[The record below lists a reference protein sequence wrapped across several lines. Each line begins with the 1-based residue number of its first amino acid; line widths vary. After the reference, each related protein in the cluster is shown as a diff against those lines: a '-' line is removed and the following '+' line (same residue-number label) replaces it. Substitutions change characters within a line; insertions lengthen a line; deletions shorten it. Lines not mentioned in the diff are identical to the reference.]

1 MAVQMIIT
9 PAELERQANLVYE
22 GKNIRVFLC
31 YDPTNEIQITDSVA
45 VCMEYRIEPGKGGY
59 EDFQYAIPVG
69 YYSAATSRY
78 EIPPILA
85 SFNAVEEGYTY
96 DTVIVEI
103 GNANY
108 PHSIIRSSDPVTLSH
123 GQIKTYRIGLI
134 QDD

>member
-31 YDPTNEIQITDSVA
+31 YDPTNQIEITWSVA
-45 VCMEYRIEPGKGGY
+45 ECLEYRIEPGFGGY

-69 YYSAATSRY
+69 YYNTAAARY
-78 EIPPILA
+78 EIPPVLA
-85 SFNAVEEGYTY
+85 SFNGVEQGYTY
-96 DTVIVEI
+96 DTVVVEI

-108 PHSIIRSSDPVTLSH
+108 PHSIIHSSDPVTLSH
-123 GQIKTYRIGLI
+123 GQIKTYRIALI